1 MTAQVPPQPDT
12 LPHLSRKR
20 FFKSFEAKSLRKR
33 SFLTRI
39 SDKLTAFCGSTYF
52 LVFHVIFFT
61 VWILVNTGQIPGVAV
76 YDEFPFGLLTMV
88 VSLEAI
94 FLAIFVLVSQNR
106 QASIATVRDEVNMKV
121 NMIAEDEI
129 TKILQLLSE
138 MRTHMGIKKK
148 DEELEEMLNRLDT
161 GNIEQS
167 IVDQL
172 QRADKPI
179 HPHIPGPI
187 EMLKKPVHMLAHV
200 VMDEVEEV
208 KKEKEKKK

>member
-1 MTAQVPPQPDT
+1 MAALTSAHSPE
-12 LPHLSRKR
+12 HRKR

-61 VWILVNTGQIPGVAV
+61 MWIVVNTGMLPGIAI

-94 FLAIFVLVSQNR
+94 FLSIFVLVSQNR
-106 QASIATVRDEVNMKV
+106 SAHITTVRDEVNMKV
-121 NMIAEDEI
+121 NMIAEEEI
-129 TKILQLLSE
+129 TKILQILAE
-138 MRTHMGIKKK
+138 MRKHMGIKKR
-148 DEELEEMLNRLDT
+148 DEELEKMLELLDT

-167 IVDQL
+167 ILDQL
-172 QRADKPI
+172 QRADKSIRKDISKPFGI
-179 HPHIPGPI
+179 I
-187 EMLKKPVHMLAHV
+187 KKPVDVIAHMVL
-200 VMDEVEEV
+200 EEE
-208 KKEKEKKK
+208 EKLTKNGKNKA

>member
-1 MTAQVPPQPDT
+1 MPAKTEVPPNPLVT
-12 LPHLSRKR
+12 KKR

-39 SDKLTAFCGSTYF
+39 SDKLTTFCGSTYF
-52 LVFHVIFFT
+52 LVFHVFFFT
-61 VWILVNTGQIPGVAV
+61 MWILVNTGNIPGVAV
-76 YDEFPFGLLTMV
+76 YDEFAFGLLTMV

-121 NMIAEDEI
+121 NMIAEEEI
-129 TKILQLLSE
+129 TKILQVLSE

-148 DEELEEMLNRLDT
+148 DEELEEMLKKLDT

-167 IVDQL
+167 ILDQL
-172 QRADKPI
+172 HRADKPI
-179 HPHIPGPI
+179 HPQIPGPL
-187 EMLKKPVHMLAHV
+187 EMLKKPVHMLTHV
-200 VMDEVEEV
+200 VVDELAEIEN
-208 KKEKEKKK
+208 EKKK

>member
-1 MTAQVPPQPDT
+1 MAAMGTIPVNEP
-12 LPHLSRKR
+12 RKR

-61 VWILVNTGQIPGVAV
+61 VWIAVNTGQIPGVAI

-106 QASIATVRDEVNMKV
+106 QANITTVRDEVNMKV
-121 NMIAEDEI
+121 NLIAEEEI
-129 TKILQLLSE
+129 TKILHLLAE
-138 MRTHMGIKKK
+138 MRVHMGIKKK
-148 DEELEEMLNRLDT
+148 DEELEEMLGRIDT

-167 IVDQL
+167 ILNQL

-179 HPHIPGPI
+179 HQDISKPLDI
-187 EMLKKPVHMLAHV
+187 LKKPVKAINDM
-200 VMDEVEEV
+200 MQEN
-208 KKEKEKKK
+208 KS

>member
-1 MTAQVPPQPDT
+1 MGTAPVGEP
-12 LPHLSRKR
+12 RRR

-39 SDKLTAFCGSTYF
+39 SDRLTAFCGSTYF
-52 LVFHVIFFT
+52 LVFHVIFFA
-61 VWILVNTGQIPGVAV
+61 VWILVNTGNIPGLAI

-106 QASIATVRDEVNMKV
+106 QANITTVRDEVNMKV
-121 NMIAEDEI
+121 NLIAEEEI
-129 TKILQLLSE
+129 TKILHILAE
-138 MRTHMGIKKK
+138 MRTHMGIKTK
-148 DEELEEMLNRLDT
+148 DKQLDEMLGRIDT

-167 IVDQL
+167 ILNQL

-179 HPHIPGPI
+179 HHDITKPLDMIT
-187 EMLKKPVHMLAHV
+187 KPVRAINNM
-200 VMDEVEEV
+200 MSQETNGT
-208 KKEKEKKK
+208 KKK

>member
-1 MTAQVPPQPDT
+1 MYMCAMLTQPI
-12 LPHLSRKR
+12 PESRKR

-52 LVFHVIFFT
+52 LVFHVIFFS
-61 VWILVNTGQIPGVAV
+61 VWILVNTGVVPGVAV

-94 FLAIFVLVSQNR
+94 FLSIFVLVSQNR
-106 QASIATVRDEVNMKV
+106 SAHITTVRDEVNMKV
-121 NMIAEDEI
+121 NMIAEEEI

-138 MRTHMGIKKK
+138 MRNHMGIKSQ
-148 DEELEEMLNRLDT
+148 DEVLEGMLKRTDT

-167 IVDQL
+167 IIEQL
-172 QRADKPI
+172 HRADKSIRKEFYTPI
-179 HPHIPGPI
+179 Q
-187 EMLKKPVHMLAHV
+187 LLTKPFNRFRQ
-200 VMDEVEEV
+200 EEPV
-208 KKEKEKKK
+208 KIKKKKV